1 MPILKILVNDFKS
14 IAGFERIYNMIFW
27 KCAWAGGDPP
37 DNISATELNRLEDS
51 LRKLDVLKLP
61 QKKKDRIAAK
71 LQSNTLSDSM
81 AGYTE
86 MIVAGHFA
94 NKFGCNL
101 VEYEP
106 PLASGGLSD
115 IRLDHDGQPIYIEVT
130 ALNTGET
137 ERKFGEIFN
146 QVAEY
151 VWSRMHKEN
160 IVHIDI
166 DTGVLPSNEG
176 IEVDASVKAII
187 NFVKT
192 VNLVSLFED
201 KFSLHGL
208 KYLAQLGADK
218 TLYDWKPVLQPYSTE
233 LYENSEI
240 EPVHSF
246 LKTVTGRQFVNCPI
260 ASFWCIPA
268 KQRAVE
274 VADQE
279 ISPSAVSSLERDAFL
294 NHVERRLKEELNQ
307 VQAGEINLIVLRAS
321 NWSVVG
327 YEKGKIEADFEFPA
341 VRARIEQFMAKE
353 QNPDLSAIVVYEDN
367 FVNAQI
373 IMNSFSSGR
382 SKTNHEFIESIV
394 R

>member
-1 MPILKILVNDFKS
+1 
-14 IAGFERIYNMIFW
+14 MIFW